1 MLIQKYTLKNIYIYQ
16 IKTICTYIYTIHV
29 WTWLYDL
36 QMDLYV
42 CVSIFAQWLHQS
54 WKLKKKKKKNGLQ
67 SNDINHNTNLESD
80 SKHQYNPA
88 TPTGD
93 NVKPIGPTNLENT
106 NKRVFGL
113 HDECEWQYTIVQ
125 YHTQKLNHQI
135 CALGRTTD
143 MTCSV

>member
-1 MLIQKYTLKNIYIYQ
+1 MYIHIYDSCVDMVIWFADGSRRVCLH
-16 IKTICTYIYTIHV
+16 ICKMVTP
-29 WTWLYDL
+29 
-36 QMDLYV
+36 
-42 CVSIFAQWLHQS
+42 
-54 WKLKKKKKKNGLQ
+54 KLRKKNGLQ

-93 NVKPIGPTNLENT
+93 NVMPIGSTNLENT
-106 NKRVFGL
+106 NERVFGL

>member
-1 MLIQKYTLKNIYIYQ
+1 MVTPKLR
-16 IKTICTYIYTIHV
+16 IK
-29 WTWLYDL
+29 
-36 QMDLYV
+36 
-42 CVSIFAQWLHQS
+42 
-54 WKLKKKKKKNGLQ
+54 KKKKKKKNGLQ

-93 NVKPIGPTNLENT
+93 NVMAIGSTNLENT